1 MAFSELRLNW
11 KRYIVKNTD
20 GTTGMYATRC
30 ITTDTQKCFP
40 WTPVHK
46 LIYSKKAIGSKQCS
60 FWSWLN
66 TEGNIDLCEYKQ
78 IRATKH
84 IVFSICCAEKW
95 AVGTRMFSY
104 ADVCL
109 LWKGKACTWV
119 FKSKGYTTYPMP
131 SWKRRVRLEN
141 LLWLGSLQ

>member
-20 GTTGMYATRC
+20 GTPGMYATGC
-30 ITTDTQKCFP
+30 ISTDTQRCFT
-40 WTPVHK
+40 WTPVHR
-46 LIYSKKAIGSKQCS
+46 LIYSKQAIGSEQCS

-84 IVFSICCAEKW
+84 IYFSICCAKKW
-95 AVGTRMFSY
+95 AVDTRMFSY

-109 LWKGKACTWV
+109 LWKGKACTWG
-119 FKSKGYTTYPMP
+119 FKSLTYPMP
-131 SWKRRVRLEN
+131 SWKRRVKLEN